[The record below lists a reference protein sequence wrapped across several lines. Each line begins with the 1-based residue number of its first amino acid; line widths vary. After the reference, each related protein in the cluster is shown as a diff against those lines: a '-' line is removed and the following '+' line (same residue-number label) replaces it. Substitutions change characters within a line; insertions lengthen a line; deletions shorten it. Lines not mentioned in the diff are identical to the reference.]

1 MGDFAKEAAR
11 ARSEI
16 GRKGW
21 AVIDSRALGERVVLA
36 EDGVAG
42 YPRGMVVYTLSE
54 IRALAQNP
62 PSREELAALHR
73 AKKLFDG
80 RIRPEGARPDPYD
93 PRPDL
98 PEDSRLWTELL
109 VLAAAE
115 HPEVLEVLRE
125 ARERGTRLRR
135 KNGRFVLRPQVGE
148 GAWPSMEAYM
158 EFRERALSP
167 HAEAVASLL
176 SDLSLENGGW
186 GER

>member
-42 YPRGMVVYTLSE
+42 YPRGMAVYTLSE
-54 IRALAQNP
+54 IRVLAQNP

-148 GAWPSMEAYM
+148 RAWPSVEAYV

-167 HAEAVASLL
+167 HAAAVAELL
-176 SDLSLENGGW
+176 FELSAANGG